1 MIRHMLILH
10 ELSNR
15 VGNILYS
22 VITSSLLI
30 NLAGSVL
37 ISKWS
42 WWFLQKLSFSLKKM
56 LLMAGTTEQDIC
68 GTLISKWCLT
78 CLIQLFWI
86 NSSHSEILLTN
97 LCRYFKVGQLYNKVG
112 QLSPTAKCHMQLL
125 QSGANITKCVR
136 SRSVKESVK
145 EIYSPPLFLSFAQAR
160 NQ

>member
-1 MIRHMLILH
+1 MLILH

-15 VGNILYS
+15 EGNILYS

-42 WWFLQKLSFSLKKM
+42 WWFLQKLAFSLKKM
-56 LLMAGTTEQDIC
+56 LLMPGTTEQDIC
-68 GTLISKWCLT
+68 GKLIRKWCLT

-86 NSSHSEILLTN
+86 NSFHSAILLTN

-125 QSGANITKCVR
+125 QSWANMTKCV
-136 SRSVKESVK
+136 SYHKVGS
-145 EIYSPPLFLSFAQAR
+145 A
-160 NQ
+160 

>member
-1 MIRHMLILH
+1 MLILH

-15 VGNILYS
+15 EGNILYS
-22 VITSSLLI
+22 VITSSMLI

-42 WWFLQKLSFSLKKM
+42 WWFLLKLAFSLKKM

-68 GTLISKWCLT
+68 GKLIRKWCLT

-86 NSSHSEILLTN
+86 NSFHSAILLTN

-112 QLSPTAKCHMQLL
+112 QLSPTAKCHKQLL
-125 QSGANITKCVR
+125 QSGGNIKKCV
-136 SRSVKESVK
+136 SYYKVAHC
-145 EIYSPPLFLSFAQAR
+145 I
-160 NQ
+160 NQM

>member
-15 VGNILYS
+15 EGNILYS

-42 WWFLQKLSFSLKKM
+42 WWFLQKLAFSLKKM
-56 LLMAGTTEQDIC
+56 LLMPGTTEQDIC
-68 GTLISKWCLT
+68 GKLIRKWCLT

-86 NSSHSEILLTN
+86 NSIHSAILLTN
-97 LCRYFKVGQLYNKVG
+97 LCRYFKVGQLYNKAG
-112 QLSPTAKCHMQLL
+112 QLSPTAKCHKQLL
-125 QSGANITKCVR
+125 QSGANITKWV
-136 SRSVKESVK
+136 SYYKV
-145 EIYSPPLFLSFAQAR
+145 AQCI
-160 NQ
+160 NQM